1 MNEWEQHTIEVPA
14 GLLAE
19 LREADREYTQAYLG
33 GLDAASR
40 ARVDAARRRLAELY
54 GELCGAL
61 ELSMPGLGLALVI
74 AREDLMASVEM
85 GEAADAAER
94 DAS

>member
-1 MNEWEQHTIEVPA
+1 MNARGQHTIQVPA

-19 LREADREYTQAYLG
+19 LGEADWEYEQALEG

-40 ARVDAARRRLAELY
+40 LRLDAARRRLAELY
-54 GELCGAL
+54 GELCGPL
-61 ELSMPGLGLALVI
+61 GMSVPGLGLALVI

-85 GEAADAAER
+85 GEAADAAEQG
-94 DAS
+94 AS